1 MKWFKKF
8 FKKEEEY
15 EVVQS
20 SIPMSTIYRWY
31 LYDTALA
38 HPNKLAEKVGLTR
51 VSDEG
56 HAKERE
62 DSLER
67 LENIAPLFPY
77 FDAISDMSAEV
88 MLAIQSMEEQEPL
101 TPEELASTTT
111 VFKAI
116 ALSTLIGAAS
126 IGVYLGI
133 MDADAIRSDVLEMDM
148 TDEY

>member
-1 MKWFKKF
+1 
-8 FKKEEEY
+8 
-15 EVVQS
+15 
-20 SIPMSTIYRWY
+20 
-31 LYDTALA
+31 
-38 HPNKLAEKVGLTR
+38 
-51 VSDEG
+51 
-56 HAKERE
+56 
-62 DSLER
+62 
-67 LENIAPLFPY
+67 
-77 FDAISDMSAEV
+77 MSAEV

-101 TPEELASTTT
+101 TPEEIASTTT